1 MVSTVPHIINVC
13 LLSVYYSVLKVI
25 SLPTTAA
32 SVAIREN
39 IARALSGVAR
49 VHQFDLLRPLFS
61 EQRKRSREP
70 SESVTERE
78 DNGHTQH
85 PVHYGVYR
93 VIGDA

>member
-39 IARALSGVAR
+39 SASFERRREGSSIRPFASAL
-49 VHQFDLLRPLFS
+49 F
-61 EQRKRSREP
+61 
-70 SESVTERE
+70 
-78 DNGHTQH
+78 
-85 PVHYGVYR
+85 
-93 VIGDA
+93 